1 LIQKSSQ
8 TTLTPRWNSL
18 ELPGGS
24 DFKWKREQSALY
36 MQAQDSQQA
45 IDKEV
50 YGGGGYRIV
59 SANR

>member
-1 LIQKSSQ
+1 MPD
-8 TTLTPRWNSL
+8 THL

-45 IDKEV
+45 IDKE
-50 YGGGGYRIV
+50 GRRLPNSIRK
-59 SANR
+59 AQIIKEDME